1 MKQLLDSASAWLWGG
16 MASCAWVDNPRTF
29 APIANRR
36 AGFQP
41 APLLILLFVA
51 GIALHAAPPGA
62 IAIHNARVI
71 PVSGPAIAKGTVV
84 LRNGLIDAVGADVT
98 VPADAWVIEGEGLT
112 VYPGL
117 IDALSTFGLPDAA
130 PPANTARGA
139 GQPTQPPA
147 LAQPAGPPARGPGD
161 RPSTTSWLKAADLVK
176 PTDHRLE
183 SARGEGF
190 TTAVIFPN
198 HGIFAGQGAV
208 VNLAGETSGEMV
220 VAEGAGQ
227 YVTFATTPGFG
238 GGFPNSLMGVMA
250 YIRQVYL
257 DAGHYRLAKQ
267 FYAAHSRGTPRPEYD
282 RALEGVLE
290 SSRVL
295 LPATRRI
302 DVDRLLRFAN
312 ELHLEALLYGL
323 PEGYRSADLL
333 KSANATALVSL
344 KWPEKSKESDP
355 EEPDSMRVLQ
365 VRDHAPSTPA
375 VLARSGVKFALY
387 SGGIDRRAEL
397 FHAVKRAIDAGL
409 APEDAVR
416 AMTLTPAE
424 IYGVA
429 DRLGSIE
436 KGKIA
441 NLVVTK
447 GDLFLEKTEVKY
459 VFVDGVK
466 FEPVEEPPPGRPGAT
481 EAASGAVPPGENR

>member
-1 MKQLLDSASAWLWGG
+1 MKRLS
-16 MASCAWVDNPRTF
+16 
-29 APIANRR
+29 
-36 AGFQP
+36 
-41 APLLILLFVA
+41 ILLSLIS
-51 GIALHAAPPGA
+51 GAAFGGAPGA

-71 PVSGPAIAKGTVV
+71 PVSGPAMAKGTVI
-84 LRNGLIDAVGADVT
+84 LRNGLIDAVGADIPI
-98 VPADAWVIEGEGLT
+98 PADAWIIEGDGLT

-117 IDALSTFGLPDAA
+117 IDALSTFGIPEAAPAAPAGGRGVGQQPATPAPPAAPAQPAA
-130 PPANTARGA
+130 PPAK
-139 GQPTQPPA
+139 
-147 LAQPAGPPARGPGD
+147 GPED
-161 RPSTTSWLKAADLVK
+161 RPFTTSWLKAADLVK
-176 PTDHRLE
+176 PSDRRLE
-183 SARGEGF
+183 GARGEGY
-190 TTAVIFPN
+190 TTAVTFPN

-208 VNLAGETSGEMV
+208 VNLAGATTGEMV

-257 DAGHYRLAKQ
+257 DADHYRQALQ
-267 FYAAHSRGTPRPEYD
+267 FYTAHTRGTQRPEHD
-282 RALEGVLE
+282 RALEGVME

-295 LPATRRI
+295 FPATRRV
-302 DVDRLLRFAN
+302 DVDRLIRFAN

-333 KSANATALVSL
+333 KNSAATALVSL
-344 KWPEKSKESDP
+344 KWPEKAKDSDP
-355 EEPDSMRVLQ
+355 EEPDSMRTLQ
-365 VRDHAPSTPA
+365 VREHAPSTPA
-375 VLARSGVKFALY
+375 VLARSGVRFALY
-387 SGGIDRRAEL
+387 SGGIDKRADL
-397 FHAVKRAIDAGL
+397 FRAVRRAIDAGL
-409 APEDAVR
+409 APEDALR

-447 GDLFLEKTEVKY
+447 GDLFMDKTEVKY

-466 FEPVEEPPPGRPGAT
+466 FEPVEEPPPGRPGAA
-481 EAASGAVPPGENR
+481 EVSSAGENQ